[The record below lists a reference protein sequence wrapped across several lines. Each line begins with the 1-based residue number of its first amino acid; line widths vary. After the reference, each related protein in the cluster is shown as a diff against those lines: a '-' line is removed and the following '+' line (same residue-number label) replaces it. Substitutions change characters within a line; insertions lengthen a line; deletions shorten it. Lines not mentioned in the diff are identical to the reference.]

1 MGMMDELEE
10 KSNPENKKILEKL
23 DKIEKQLN
31 QSGTNSQTTPEN
43 LNTIDEVLKQQ
54 DLLMRNLSEIK
65 KNEKERE
72 NRHNELLKSLEDS
85 TSNFDEST
93 HATKD
98 NFMNVARSYLRKL
111 DTDNQKQDF
120 KQAFDEKFKD
130 IDKQASDLFEHYK
143 KHNKQARKETIE
155 YKKTITDRLDKND
168 SIVKNLNKSLDVMTK
183 AVLSLFFVVAIIAL
197 VTVITG
203 PIGELVGVS
212 NLYDGIT
219 YVIEKY
225 DTTWRYLMFIV
236 YFIPYVIFALI
247 ILGVLKSFD
256 WLKYH

>member
-1 MGMMDELEE
+1 MDELEE

-23 DKIEKQLN
+23 DQIEKQLKQN
-31 QSGTNSQTTPEN
+31 GTNSQTTPEN

-168 SIVKNLNKSLDVMTK
+168 MIVENLNKSLDIMTK
-183 AVLSLFFVVAIIAL
+183 GVVSLFFVVAIIAL
-197 VTVITG
+197 VSLVTG
-203 PIGELVGVS
+203 PIS
-212 NLYDGIT
+212 NFFGISQGYDFINHEIAT
-219 YVIEKY
+219 KES
-225 DTTWRYLMFIV
+225 TWRYLWGILYV
-236 YFIPYVIFALI
+236 LPYVFFGFLI
-247 ILGVLKSFD
+247 HGVLKAFNAIR
-256 WLKYH
+256 WK

>member
-23 DKIEKQLN
+23 DQIEKQLN
-31 QSGTNSQTTPEN
+31 QNGTTSQTTPEN
-43 LNTIDEVLKQQ
+43 LNTIEEVLKQQ

-111 DTDNQKQDF
+111 DTDNQQQDF

-130 IDKQASDLFEHYK
+130 LDKQAHELFEHYK
-143 KHNKQARKETIE
+143 KYNDQAKKETNE

-168 SIVKNLNKSLDVMTK
+168 TIVENLNKSLDVMTK
-183 AVLSLFFVVAIIAL
+183 GVVSLFFVVAIIAL
-197 VTVITG
+197 VSLVTG
-203 PIGELVGVS
+203 PIS
-212 NLYDGIT
+212 NFFGISQGYDFINHEIAT
-219 YVIEKY
+219 KESA
-225 DTTWRYLMFIV
+225 WRYLWGV
-236 YFIPYVIFALI
+236 LYVLPYVFFGFLI
-247 ILGVLKSFD
+247 HGVLKAFNAIR
-256 WLKYH
+256 WR